1 MGLDHPDLVYDKNQ
15 YDPDHDPAYSR
26 QKTGGHNW
34 AGGWID
40 PSVELPGYKEHPTMS
55 LDESMKR
62 YENTRRKA
70 QSDQLYIRAL
80 QLAEGSGF

>member
-1 MGLDHPDLVYDKNQ
+1 MYDKNQ
-15 YDPDHDPAYSR
+15 YDPDHDPSYSR
-26 QKTGGHNW
+26 RKTGGHNW

-55 LDESMKR
+55 LEESTKR
-62 YENTRRKA
+62 FENTRRKA

-80 QLAEGSGF
+80 QLAEGSMF